1 MAGAYIRGV
10 GLSCALGMDA
20 EQCVSAML
28 AGQVAPVALELD
40 GFAEPPTLHYY
51 RIPDRAELFD
61 ARRFAQ
67 LLPPVAQAA
76 VTQAGLSA
84 AEIRAL
90 PVFVGSSCFSVGL
103 AETEYQLALARD
115 TSGAVPM
122 PVCDYGYPARLV
134 QQALGCEGATW
145 AYNTACT
152 SSGNALL
159 GALRMLRSG
168 AHRHALVVGAELAN
182 RTTLA
187 GFSGLQVLTDVAR
200 PFDAKRRGM
209 LLGEGVGAVVLSL
222 EAGDEADIRLLGGA
236 SNCDTHSVPAANPD
250 GRSTA
255 AVFRQALA
263 AAKLQA
269 DAIRGIK
276 AHGTASTS
284 GDQAEA
290 AGLQQVFT
298 SVPPLSALKPYLGH
312 TLGACGVTELVLY
325 TGALR
330 HGLLPATPGFKSAD
344 PGSSVRPLTRIALA
358 PQGHYLLNYFGFGGN
373 NTVLVLE
380 KSA

>member
-1 MAGAYIRGV
+1 MIGAYIRGV

-20 EQCVSAML
+20 EQCVSTML
-28 AGQVAPVALELD
+28 AGQVAPVTLKLG
-40 GFAEPPTLHYY
+40 GFTEPPTLHYY
-51 RIPDRAELFD
+51 RIPDGAQLFD
-61 ARRFAQ
+61 AKRFEQ
-67 LLPPVAQAA
+67 LLPPVVQAA
-76 VTQAGLSA
+76 VTQAGLNA
-84 AEIRAL
+84 AEIRTL

-103 AETEYQLALARD
+103 AESEYQAALARGA
-115 TSGAVPM
+115 SGAVPM
-122 PVCDYGYPARLV
+122 LVCDYDYPARLV
-134 QQALGCEGATW
+134 QQALGCKGETW

-168 AHRHALVVGAELAN
+168 AHRHALVVGGELAN

-187 GFSGLQVLTDVAR
+187 GFSGLQVLTDVVR
-200 PFDAKRRGM
+200 PFDAERRGM

-222 EAGDEADIRLLGGA
+222 EAGDAADMCLLGGA

-263 AAKLQA
+263 SAQLQA

-290 AGLQQVFT
+290 AGLQQVFAN
-298 SVPPLSALKPYLGH
+298 VPPLSALKPYLGH
-312 TLGACGVTELVLY
+312 TLGACGVTELILY
-325 TGALR
+325 AGALR
-330 HGLLPATPGFKSAD
+330 RGLLPATPGFKSAD
-344 PGSSVRPLTRIALA
+344 PGCGVQPLTRAA
-358 PQGHYLLNYFGFGGN
+358 PAPRGHYLLNHFGFGGN

-380 KSA
+380 KPA